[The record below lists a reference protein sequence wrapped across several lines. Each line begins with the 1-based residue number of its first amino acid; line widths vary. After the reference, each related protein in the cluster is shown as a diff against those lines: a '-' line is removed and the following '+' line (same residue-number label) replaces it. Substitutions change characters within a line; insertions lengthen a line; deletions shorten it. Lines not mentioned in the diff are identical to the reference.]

1 MYLREDSPLEAAVVP
16 EGCAVVVAVVGFVIG
31 FVVGVV
37 EGVVVDVV
45 VGGVGLLSHALSQSV
60 MLYGSSIFIYLSR
73 VHGSGQP
80 ARKEE

>member
-16 EGCAVVVAVVGFVIG
+16 EGCAVVVAVVG